1 MFVLMRDDVERRIV
15 SWRFPSSESSPELTP
30 RSVCAGLLIG
40 CVLCF
45 TNMYFGL
52 QTGWISMMSM
62 QSALLGYLFS
72 LFYSRPMTRQELVV
86 LQTTAVATGTMPLA
100 AGFVGVIPALGLL
113 DYKHDNA
120 HPIKVGLIDGILWGC
135 AVALFGVFLAPPL
148 RRQMIIK
155 EELVFPSGTATAQL
169 ISVLHEKQEGPR
181 DEERTYSSSSGS
193 RVTRRRGYEALP
205 AEESDVPD
213 QDSVGDGE
221 QDEREHYD
229 VAQSWKILG
238 MSFGASALL
247 TLSAYFFP
255 VVFNI
260 PLFGV
265 YLAREWLW
273 YFSPSFSYVG
283 QGVIMGFPTT
293 LSMSLGMVFGWGILS
308 PLSKLKGWAP
318 GPTGDMITGA
328 RGWILWVALAIIC
341 ADSFVSIIPTI
352 YRLLKS
358 VYLTL
363 LSKRAVVVS
372 EDIPEDEPT
381 SRLVPDKW
389 VWSGLLASVV
399 VGTVLVWFVFGYE
412 GIKPWATVF
421 GFIMGA
427 VLSHLGARALGET
440 DLNPVSALGK
450 ISQVFFAF
458 LQPGNVVANI
468 IAGGVAEAGAQQA
481 GDLMQDLKT
490 GHLLHASPRAQ
501 FYGQMIGSVLSIFV
515 SSIAYN
521 LYTRAYTIPGPQ
533 FPAPT
538 AYVWLSFARLIG
550 SGGGLPDHT
559 KPFIINAAII
569 TTLIASFKVQAL
581 NRRRWWAKWIPSGVA
596 FAIGFLNTP
605 SFTIARLIG
614 GIAELL
620 YRRRVAHL
628 RSKGEAASDV
638 GIVIL
643 ASGFVLGEGVASI
656 IGLVMKS
663 FGVGPPAMT
672 ESTNRGSEG
681 STPDYKSEQLF
692 RPLVTCGICLQLYV
706 DPVALLDCLHLA
718 CGSCAKQW
726 LKSSESCHECR
737 RPVRGARDSHHTLA
751 VVEAYQSV
759 ALNSSLC
766 QERTPEVIAA
776 LRETYKPGQQL
787 TIGGGSEDSSG
798 DSSQAEDEDSES
810 DEEGSHSGG
819 LRLYEANLLY
829 PCLPS
834 NRTPNQGTTIAAPF
848 VIRPARLITG
858 AVCTRTTCSEVG
870 KTCLPDSMGDGVQLE
885 LGILRDVVFSS
896 DYDFP
901 LTHAFGDNRPEGDIF
916 WMWATNTDFS
926 LQDLFREIIAFR
938 GSNLPKASW
947 HGNTN
952 EAISSCHVNIDD
964 KVCTSC
970 ALDLVEASLFEWWL
984 SKRQSGTVELPE
996 DVTTRDDCW
1005 YGIECRTARHNYR
1018 HASNYN
1024 HICRKTAA
1032 DQQTESHDPP
1042 ENRNRY
1048 VIESSDLND
1057 TFPAFSPSAVIFRDK
1072 GKEPSFMCSSVRG
1085 TEPLADIIPGKATIW
1100 GSGYGVSAYYGEEGQ
1115 EHLQDGPVQLL
1126 IDTKNMH
1133 WVSTS
1138 RGLVPAGCRPVV
1150 GGLRICVGRTLE
1162 LYHCAVWWHGQRVPG
1177 YACRESEHAAIT
1189 WGGQEW
1195 YFKDNYEILC
1205 WN

>member
-1 MFVLMRDDVERRIV
+1 
-15 SWRFPSSESSPELTP
+15 
-30 RSVCAGLLIG
+30 
-40 CVLCF
+40 
-45 TNMYFGL
+45 MYFGL

-120 HPIKVGLIDGILWGC
+120 HPVKVGLFDGILWGC

-169 ISVLHEKQEGPR
+169 ISVLHETQEGTQ
-181 DEERTYSSSSGS
+181 DEERTYISQSGS

-205 AEESDVPD
+205 AEEPDVSD
-213 QDSVGDGE
+213 QDSVDDGE
-221 QDEREHYD
+221 QNQLENYD
-229 VAQSWKILG
+229 IAQSWKILG
-238 MSFGASALL
+238 SSFAASALL

-283 QGVIMGFPTT
+283 QGIIMGFPTT

-308 PLSKLKGWAP
+308 PLSKFKGWAP
-318 GPTGDMITGA
+318 GPTGDMIVGA

-341 ADSFVSIIPTI
+341 ADSFVSITPTI
-352 YRLLKS
+352 YRLLRS
-358 VYLTL
+358 AYLTL
-363 LSKRAVVVS
+363 LSKGAVVVS
-372 EDIPEDEPT
+372 EEIPEDEPA
-381 SRLVPDKW
+381 SRLVPNKW

-412 GIKPWATVF
+412 GIKPWATVL

-515 SSIAYN
+515 SAIAYN

-550 SGGGLPDHT
+550 SGGGLPDHI
-559 KPFIINAAII
+559 KPFIINAAVI
-569 TTLIASFKVQAL
+569 TALIASFKAQAL
-581 NRRRWWAKWIPSGVA
+581 TRGKWWAKWIPSGVA

-620 YRRRVAHL
+620 YRRRVARL
-628 RSKGEAASDV
+628 RSNGEAASDV

-643 ASGFVLGEGVASI
+643 ASGFVLGEGVA
-656 IGLVMKS
+656 KC
-663 FGVGPPAMT
+663 T
-672 ESTNRGSEG
+672 DRESKEDVS
-681 STPDYKSEQLF
+681 DHKSEELF
-692 RPLVTCGICLQLYV
+692 RSLVTCGICLQLYV
-706 DPVALLDCLHLA
+706 DPVALLNCLHLA
-718 CGSCAKQW
+718 CGACAKEW
-726 LKSSESCHECR
+726 LKSSKSCHECR
-737 RPVRGARDSHHTLA
+737 GPVRGVHDSHYALA
-751 VVEAYQSV
+751 VVEAYHSV
-759 ALNSSLC
+759 APNSSLC

-776 LRETYKPGQQL
+776 LREQYKPGQKL
-787 TIGGGSEDSSG
+787 TIGEESEESSDESRSDSSESENEDNESPEEESYYRELRLHNDSCPFCDRAGGS
-798 DSSQAEDEDSES
+798 
-810 DEEGSHSGG
+810 GG
-819 LRLYEANLLY
+819 EFMCPV
-829 PCLPS
+829 PC
-834 NRTPNQGTTIAAPF
+834 A
-848 VIRPARLITG
+848 RPADDVGSRTVPVGHTICSECHRFLPTRSDLLHLHC
-858 AVCTRTTCSEVG
+858 AVCTRTTCSEFG
-870 KTCLPDSMGDGVQLE
+870 KSCLPSLTAAEVRVELE
-885 LGILRDVVFSS
+885 LGVLRDADFRG
-896 DYDFP
+896 DYELP
-901 LTHAFGDNRPEGDIF
+901 LTHAFGDNEFERDIF
-916 WMWATNTDFS
+916 RTWATNTDFS
-926 LQDLFREIIAFR
+926 LQDLFREILAFR
-938 GSNLPKASW
+938 GSSLPKASW
-947 HGNTN
+947 HGNAN
-952 EAISSCHVNIDD
+952 EAIGSPYVSVDD

-970 ALDLVEASLFEWWL
+970 VLDLVEASLFEWWIC
-984 SKRQSGTVELPE
+984 KRQSGAIELPE
-996 DVTTRDDCW
+996 DVTTREDCW
-1005 YGIECRTARHNYR
+1005 YGVECRTARHNYR
-1018 HASNYN
+1018 HAMNYN
-1024 HICRKTAA
+1024 HICRKTSI
-1032 DQQTESHDPP
+1032 DQQTESHDSP
-1042 ENRNRY
+1042 ENGNRY
-1048 VIESSDLND
+1048 VAYSGDLNT
-1057 TFPAFSPSAVIFRDK
+1057 TFPAFSPSAIIFRDK
-1072 GKEPSFMCSSVRG
+1072 GKELSFMCSSVRG
-1085 TEPLADIIPGKATIW
+1085 TEPLADIIPGKATVW
-1100 GSGYGVSAYYGEEGQ
+1100 GFGYGVYVYYGEEGQ
-1115 EHLQDGPVQLL
+1115 EHLQDGSVQLL
-1126 IDTKNMH
+1126 IDTKGMH
-1133 WVSTS
+1133 WVPASC
-1138 RGLVPAGCRPVV
+1138 GVVPEGCRPVV
-1150 GGLRICVGRTLE
+1150 GGRRVSAGRTLE
-1162 LYHCAVWWHGQRVPG
+1162 LHHCAVWWYGQRVPG
-1177 YACRESEHAAIT
+1177 YVCKDSGYAAIT

-1195 YFKDNYEILC
+1195 YFKDNYELLC
-1205 WN
+1205 WK